1 MLISCTVLFSQLS
14 SADQLLH
21 RILDR
26 IKKSNC
32 HNKEITCVD
41 VITVSPTILHFP
53 IVSNKERASAAAA
66 DTQRRRPAQRFARP
80 CLCSSSECF
89 ELKISFFFL
98 FSVITFTIFMNHVM
112 NPHPSHSHVLISNKK
127 PDSKTQNLWAQW
139 SQQFRQDTDRKKKF
153 LKRQNS

>member
-1 MLISCTVLFSQLS
+1 MFISCTVLFSQLS

-89 ELKISFFFL
+89 EFKISSFFL

-127 PDSKTQNLWAQW
+127 QIVKHRISGRSGA
-139 SQQFRQDTDRKKKF
+139 
-153 LKRQNS
+153 NSSGETRTRGRSF